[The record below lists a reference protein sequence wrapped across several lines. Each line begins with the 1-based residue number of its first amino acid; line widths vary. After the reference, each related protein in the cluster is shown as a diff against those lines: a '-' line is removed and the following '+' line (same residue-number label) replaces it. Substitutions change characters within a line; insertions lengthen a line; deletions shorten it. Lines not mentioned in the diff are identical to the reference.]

1 MQTDVLQEE
10 WPENCEQKEHEEGSA
25 PGGAS
30 GDLVTGSVENER
42 NIKRIIMLD
51 HYDAVRYFTT
61 VFKWTILI

>member
-30 GDLVTGSVENER
+30 GDLVTGSVGR
-42 NIKRIIMLD
+42 GRWDLGV
-51 HYDAVRYFTT
+51 VRGGRA
-61 VFKWTILI
+61 LG